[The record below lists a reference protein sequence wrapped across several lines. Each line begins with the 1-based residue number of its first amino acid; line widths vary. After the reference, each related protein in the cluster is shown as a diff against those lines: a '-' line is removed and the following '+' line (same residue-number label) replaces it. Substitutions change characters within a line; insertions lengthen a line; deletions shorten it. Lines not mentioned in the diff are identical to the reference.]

1 MVHEEQERSA
11 LGVSFA
17 EATVVSGGYC
27 AMSEHSDRI
36 DELNRVIDK
45 AIELLEPFVA
55 GESIPEVN
63 VERALTILKEVR

>member
-1 MVHEEQERSA
+1 M
-11 LGVSFA
+11 
-17 EATVVSGGYC
+17 VSGGYC

-36 DELNRVIDK
+36 DELNGAIDK
-45 AIELLEPFVA
+45 AIELLTPFVA